1 MIKKRMFWTGVLA
14 LGFLAVLFLLVMGKR
29 LRPNLLFAG
38 RYALDGVD
46 VSHYQGEIDWARL
59 REQGIDFAYIKATE
73 GSSLTDD
80 CFAANWQ
87 GAEEAGIHA
96 GAYHFFSFDSEPETQ
111 AELYIETVGDLT
123 GRLIPVVDVE
133 YYGNTRKHPPQK
145 EELVRDLERFLKL
158 LEEEY
163 QVKPV
168 IYTTQLF
175 YEKYVKGSFTE
186 YPLWI
191 RSVYIPPLG
200 LGRSWQFWQYTDR
213 AVLEGYTGAEK
224 YIDRNVFYGTEEEL
238 EQYIITEM

>member
-133 YYGNTRKHPPQK
+133 YYGNTREHPPKK

-175 YEKYVKGSFTE
+175 YERYVKGSFTE

-238 EQYIITEM
+238 EQYIITKM

>member
-14 LGFLAVLFLLVMGKR
+14 LVFLAVLFLLVMGKR

-133 YYGNTRKHPPQK
+133 YYGNTREHPPKK
-145 EELVRDLERFLKL
+145 EELVRDLERFLQL

-168 IYTTQLF
+168 IYTTRLF

-191 RSVYIPPLG
+191 RSVYTPPLG

>member
-14 LGFLAVLFLLVMGKR
+14 LVFMAVLFLLVMGKR

-133 YYGNTRKHPPQK
+133 YYGNTREHPPKK

-175 YEKYVKGSFTE
+175 YERYVKGSFTE

-238 EQYIITEM
+238 EQYIITKM

>member
-133 YYGNTRKHPPQK
+133 YYGNTREHPPKK
-145 EELVRDLERFLKL
+145 EELVRDLERFLQL

-175 YEKYVKGSFTE
+175 YERYVKGSFTE

-238 EQYIITEM
+238 EQYIITKM

>member
-1 MIKKRMFWTGVLA
+1 MFWTGVLA

-133 YYGNTRKHPPQK
+133 YYGNTREHPPKK

-175 YEKYVKGSFTE
+175 YERYVKGSFTE

-238 EQYIITEM
+238 EQYIITKM